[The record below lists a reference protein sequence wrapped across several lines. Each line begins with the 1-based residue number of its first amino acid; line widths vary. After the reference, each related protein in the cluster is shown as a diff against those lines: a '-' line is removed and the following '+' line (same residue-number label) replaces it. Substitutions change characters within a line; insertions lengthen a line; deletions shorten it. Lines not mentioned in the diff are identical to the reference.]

1 MNTTPLLTIKD
12 LTMRFGGLVAV
23 DHVSL
28 AINQGEIFGLIGP
41 NGAGKTT
48 IFNCITQF
56 YKPTVGTVI
65 FHHPK
70 LGDVELTKLK
80 PHQVIRYGLIRS
92 FQNVELAGELTVLDN
107 LIVAHTT
114 WFKAPVLGSLLRQ
127 KGLLNQVNDAKEKAL
142 NILAFLGIFI
152 YKDAYP
158 AGLPYGVLKTIELAR
173 TLMVDPQLIIL
184 DEPAAGLND
193 SESQHLAET
202 IKFIRDLFHT
212 TIILVEHDMDLVM
225 DVCDRI
231 AVVNFGKLIGLGTP
245 KHIQSLSAVRA
256 AYLGS
261 EE

>member
-1 MNTTPLLTIKD
+1 MNLASLLTLKD

-28 AINQGEIFGLIGP
+28 TINHGEIFGLIGP

-56 YKPTVGTVI
+56 YKPTHGSI
-65 FHHPK
+65 QLAGEKHPI
-70 LGDVELTKLK
+70 ELTKLK
-80 PHQVIRYGLIRS
+80 PHDVIRHGLIRS
-92 FQNVELAGELTVLDN
+92 FQNVELASELTVLEN
-107 LIVAHTT
+107 LLVSHTT
-114 WFKAPVLGSLLRQ
+114 RFHRPIIGSLFNLPSLNRQ
-127 KGLLNQVNDAKEKAL
+127 VLIAKEKAL
-142 NILAFLGIFI
+142 NILSFLGIYF

-158 AGLPYGVLKTIELAR
+158 IGLPYGVLKTIELAR
-173 TLMVDPQLIIL
+173 TLMIDPQLIIL

-193 SESQHLAET
+193 TESHQLGET
-202 IKFIRDLFHT
+202 IKFIRELFKT
-212 TIILVEHDMDLVM
+212 TIVLVEHDMDLVM

-231 AVVNFGKLIGLGTP
+231 AVLNFGKLIGLGTP
-245 KHIQSLSAVRA
+245 KEIQALPAVRA

>member
-1 MNTTPLLTIKD
+1 MNLASLLTLKD

-28 AINQGEIFGLIGP
+28 TINRGEIFGLIGP

-56 YKPTVGTVI
+56 YKPTHGSI
-65 FHHPK
+65 QLAGENHPI
-70 LGDVELTKLK
+70 ELTKLK
-80 PHQVIRYGLIRS
+80 PHDVIRHGLIRS
-92 FQNVELAGELTVLDN
+92 FQNVELASELTVLEN
-107 LIVAHTT
+107 LLVSHTT
-114 WFKAPVLGSLLRQ
+114 RFHRPLIGSLFNLPSLKRQ
-127 KGLLNQVNDAKEKAL
+127 ELIAKEKAL
-142 NILAFLGIFI
+142 NILSFLGIYF

-158 AGLPYGVLKTIELAR
+158 IGLPYGVLKTIELAR
-173 TLMVDPQLIIL
+173 TLMIDPQLIIL

-193 SESQHLAET
+193 TESHQLGET
-202 IKFIRDLFHT
+202 IKFIRELFKT
-212 TIILVEHDMDLVM
+212 TIVLVEHDMDLVM

-231 AVVNFGKLIGLGTP
+231 AVLNFGKLIGLGTP
-245 KHIQSLSAVRA
+245 KEIQALPAVRA